1 MDKKLKKEI
10 DLMVLNCFGSFK
22 NHIPFMER
30 VRERMTASP
39 RSAADEEF
47 FTLVGGVCRLGNG
60 LYTVKPWHGYT
71 DIKGRTATLFMEV
84 DENGIVSVSRW
95 VKGEAAATG
104 EIFRVDSTEEN
115 ELLTCVRVRE
125 QIESS
130 GMDEDEA
137 LEVVKLM
144 YTLFNDYIFRSST
157 LKDYMD
163 GVLGQ
168 VHA

>member
-1 MDKKLKKEI
+1 MDKNLEKEI
-10 DLMVLNCFGSFK
+10 DLMVLDCFGSFK
-22 NHIPFMER
+22 NHIAFMKR
-30 VRERMTASP
+30 VRECMTASP
-39 RSAADEEF
+39 RRVADEEF
-47 FTLVGGVCRLGNG
+47 FTVVGCIYRNLEGV
-60 LYTVKPWHGYT
+60 YAIKPWHGYT

-95 VKGEAAATG
+95 VKGDASATG

-125 QIESS
+125 QVESS

-144 YTLFNDYIFRSST
+144 YTLFGNYIFRSST

-163 GVLGQ
+163 GVLGR